1 MHMEQNFKAVREC
14 ILKILSHLYT
24 SSPVSTL
31 EGEHCYQSLVFAFI
45 DLPQCIDGGTDLSP
59 SLAGTQ
65 YRQHENAVL

>member
-1 MHMEQNFKAVREC
+1 MRMEQNSKAVREC

-24 SSPVSTL
+24 SSPVSTP
-31 EGEHCYQSLVFAFI
+31 EGKHCYRSLVFPFI

-65 YRQHENAVL
+65 YLAT